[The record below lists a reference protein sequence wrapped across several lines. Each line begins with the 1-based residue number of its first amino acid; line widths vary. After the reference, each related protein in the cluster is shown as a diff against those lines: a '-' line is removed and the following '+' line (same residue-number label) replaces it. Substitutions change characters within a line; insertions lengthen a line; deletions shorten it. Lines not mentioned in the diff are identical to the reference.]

1 VVAVAVLQRASLAL
15 PAVLAVALEVR
26 DSVHAGAVV
35 AAGVGVAIVSICKY
49 EK

>member
-1 VVAVAVLQRASLAL
+1 VVAVAVLQRAGLAL

-35 AAGVGVAIVSICKY
+35 AARVGVAIVRICKY